1 MAVSIQRTIDE
12 FIALAKARAVDGYTW
27 TEFGETLIDFLR
39 LVVHLY
45 DGVISMT
52 GAQKKEAVLEGVG
65 RLFDALVPFLLP
77 WWAVLASPA
86 IRSLVIALA
95 SGAIEQLLPLV
106 RSAVK

>member
-1 MAVSIQRTIDE
+1 MPDTITTKIDE
-12 FIALAKARAVDGYTW
+12 FIRLAKARAIDGYTW
-27 TEFGETLIDFLR
+27 TEFGDTLIDFLR

-45 DGVISMT
+45 DGVIAMT
-52 GAQKKEAVLEGVG
+52 GAQKKAAALEGVG
-65 RLFDALVPFLLP
+65 RLFDALVPNLLP

-106 RSAVK
+106 RKAG